1 MFQKYSS
8 LQVDDYS
15 KGSYRVKNKD
25 TNEWIPV
32 QRKNGKWFFLNQ
44 EFSTANKLNNYLKM
58 EGGNKMVNDTMIL
71 FEDKKM
77 DPAKKGGV
85 QWHGG
90 PGSKEYQK
98 DIINNFLVGN
108 IVRVYW
114 SMEGHTLSND
124 HGFIPSICIKGKLEN
139 IKNWY
144 RVLIENDTYCYF
156 DFERILSVAIRA
168 KDSGRFN
175 SISLKSN
182 KNH

>member
-32 QRKNGKWFFLNQ
+32 QRKNGKWFFLNK
-44 EFSTANKLNNYLKM
+44 EFATANKLNNYLKM

>member
-1 MFQKYSS
+1 M
-8 LQVDDYS
+8 
-15 KGSYRVKNKD
+15 
-25 TNEWIPV
+25 
-32 QRKNGKWFFLNQ
+32 
-44 EFSTANKLNNYLKM
+44 LNNL
-58 EGGNKMVNDTMIL
+58 MIL

-85 QWHGG
+85 QFHCGH
-90 PGSKEYQK
+90 GSKEYQK
-98 DIINNFLVGN
+98 SIINNYLVGKT
-108 IVRVYW
+108 IRVYW

-156 DFERILSVAIRA
+156 DFERILSVSVRS
-168 KDSGRFN
+168 KDSKRPN

-182 KNH
+182 KNY

>member
-1 MFQKYSS
+1 M
-8 LQVDDYS
+8 
-15 KGSYRVKNKD
+15 
-25 TNEWIPV
+25 I
-32 QRKNGKWFFLNQ
+32 
-44 EFSTANKLNNYLKM
+44 
-58 EGGNKMVNDTMIL
+58 NDSMIV

-77 DPAKKGGV
+77 DPAGKGGI
-85 QWHGG
+85 QFHGG

-98 DIINNFLVGN
+98 SIISNYLVGKT
-108 IVRVYW
+108 IRVYW

-144 RVLIENDTYCYF
+144 RVLIEDDTYCYF
-156 DFERILSVAIRA
+156 DFERILSVAVRS
-168 KDSGRFN
+168 KDSEKPN

>member
-32 QRKNGKWFFLNQ
+32 QRKNGKWFFQNK
-44 EFSTANKLNNYLKM
+44 EFATANKLNNYLKM

>member
-15 KGSYRVKNKD
+15 KGSYRVKDKD

-32 QRKNGKWFFLNQ
+32 QRKNGKWFFQNR
-44 EFSTANKLNNYLKM
+44 EFATANKLNNYLKM

-77 DPAKKGGV
+77 DPARKGGA

-98 DIINNFLVGN
+98 DIINNYLVGN
-108 IVRVYW
+108 TVRV
-114 SMEGHTLSND
+114 
-124 HGFIPSICIKGKLEN
+124 
-139 IKNWY
+139 
-144 RVLIENDTYCYF
+144 
-156 DFERILSVAIRA
+156 
-168 KDSGRFN
+168 
-175 SISLKSN
+175 
-182 KNH
+182 